1 MYILYSLLLALAV
14 LISLPWWIFQMLRLG
29 KYRAGLRERMG
40 LTPARVHRAAK
51 AGSIWIHAVSVGEVL
66 AVSRLVTELRQLFP
80 AKTVFVST
88 TTAAAQQL
96 ARERFGEEHV
106 FFMPLDFT
114 LALKPYLAALRPSLL
129 VLAETE
135 FWPNLLHC
143 AKATGAAVAIVN
155 ARISDRSFP
164 RYRKFS
170 WFFARVLADVDLFL
184 AQTEDDARRLRVIG
198 APAERV
204 QVSGNLKFDVRPGS
218 ASSLVED
225 LRRTIGGS
233 SQIIVC
239 GSTSAG
245 EEELLLRAFIRV
257 QQDFPRALMV
267 LAPRHPERFDQVASL
282 IDSMG
287 IPLVRRSSWLPGQ
300 SFESGVFLLDS
311 VGELSSIYGLA
322 DVAFVGGSL
331 VPTGGHNILEPARHG
346 VAILTGPHTFNFRE
360 IVKIFQDGGAIRIVS
375 ADNLAADFL
384 ELLHHEAKRADLGR
398 RARELFLENAGATQK
413 TLQALAGLLQ
423 QKSGKP

>member
-1 MYILYSLLLALAV
+1 MYILYSLLLAVAV

-29 KYRAGLRERMG
+29 KYRAGLRERIG
-40 LTPARVHRAAK
+40 LMPARVRRTAK
-51 AGSIWIHAVSVGEVL
+51 PESIWIHAVSVGEVL
-66 AVSRLVTELRQLFP
+66 AVSRLVTDLRQSFP
-80 AKTVFVST
+80 AKTIFVST
-88 TTAAAQQL
+88 TTAAGQQL
-96 ARERFGEEHV
+96 ARERFGDEYV

-114 LALKPYLAALRPSLL
+114 SALRPYLAALRLSLL

-135 FWPNLLHC
+135 FWPNLLHR

-170 WFFARVLADVDLFL
+170 WLFARVLSDVDLFM
-184 AQTEDDARRLRVIG
+184 AQTEEDARRLQAIG
-198 APAERV
+198 ACAGRV
-204 QVSGNLKFDVRPGS
+204 LVSGNLKFDVRPGS
-218 ASSLVED
+218 ASSLVAD
-225 LRRTIGGS
+225 LRRATGGS

-245 EEELLLRAFIRV
+245 EEELLLRAFTRV
-257 QQDFPRALMV
+257 QQDFPRALIV

-287 IPLVRRSSWLPGQ
+287 VPLVRRSSWLPGQ
-300 SFESGVFLLDS
+300 SLDTGVFLLDS
-311 VGELSSIYGLA
+311 VGELSSVYGLA

-331 VPTGGHNILEPARHG
+331 VPTGGHNILEPAQHG

-375 ADNLAADFL
+375 PDTLAAEFL
-384 ELLHHEAKRADLGR
+384 DLLHHETKRTDLGK

-413 TLQALAGLLQ
+413 TLQALATLLEQ
-423 QKSGKP
+423 RSGKP